1 MTSKSQNYAF
11 ITPDESEEDTENL
24 SEEIIRSKIRRNFML
39 RLFNSTI
46 LILGFFGCHHR
57 IRGISK
63 LKM

>member
-39 RLFNSTI
+39 RLFNS
-46 LILGFFGCHHR
+46 
-57 IRGISK
+57 
-63 LKM
+63 